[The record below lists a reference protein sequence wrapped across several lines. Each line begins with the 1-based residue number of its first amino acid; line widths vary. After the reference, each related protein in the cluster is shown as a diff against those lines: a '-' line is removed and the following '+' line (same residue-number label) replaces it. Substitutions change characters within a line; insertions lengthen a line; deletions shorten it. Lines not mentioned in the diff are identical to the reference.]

1 MQVSCKK
8 LFLTL
13 TATAALLCS
22 VSTTMAQEGIQPNGR
37 YSSVGAALFRTN
49 YATDKC
55 ILGECHQG
63 YGGLG
68 INLAYQVIPN
78 MIIGFRSMAG
88 QSSGP
93 NTTIRE
99 SQGGL
104 YLGFVMGVG
113 EYWDIGGIVSPLTKR
128 YENCLG
134 TLCATVEESG
144 SNAEFFAKWWLD
156 EAKTFN
162 LGFNVNSYTYANG
175 TTNPNLATKYT
186 SSALSVA
193 YLMGGH
199 HELSLSGTRLRD
211 TASSN
216 EVSATS
222 SLAYT
227 YRF

>member
-1 MQVSCKK
+1 MQYKK
-8 LFLTL
+8 MLLKTL
-13 TATAALLCS
+13 VAICLLPGIAPA
-22 VSTTMAQEGIQPNGR
+22 MAQEGIQPNGQ
-37 YSSVGAALFRTN
+37 YSSIGVSLSRTN

-78 MIIGFRSMAG
+78 MIIGLRSTAG

-93 NTTIRE
+93 NTSIKE

-104 YLGFVMGVG
+104 YIGFVMGAG
-113 EYWDIGGIVSPLTKR
+113 EYWDIGGIISPVTKR
-128 YENCLG
+128 FESCLG
-134 TLCATVEESG
+134 TLCVTAEEAG
-144 SNAEFFAKWWLD
+144 TNAEFFAKWWLNN
-156 EAKTFN
+156 EKTFN

-175 TTNPNLATKYT
+175 TTNPNAATKYS

-193 YLMGGH
+193 YLIGGH

-211 TASSN
+211 TASAT
-216 EVSATS
+216 EVSTTS